1 MMPRKRKANE
11 VGSRKGKRL
20 QEGSTPSLASLL
32 EAATGQAAA
41 AAWGLTPELAAACT
55 AHLAEQA
62 AEERGTLEGR
72 LRSLLGQQRY
82 GAAVELMQAALRQA
96 GSGTDGQAGGDV
108 EAAGAA
114 AAGAAR
120 RRVARQRQV
129 EQGGRKKAGQRG
141 QRTATEQAR
150 QQAEQAQQTKPDPDA
165 EPALSPTLRAAAH
178 GEAAAAE
185 GLVPELVAAFLGV
198 LPQLRPREQ
207 ADKEGALTHMVQR
220 QRFAAAAAVMR
231 AAVERA
237 GAA

>member
-1 MMPRKRKANE
+1 M
-11 VGSRKGKRL
+11 VGLAL
-20 QEGSTPSLASLL
+20 QAVQVSAILALPPCV
-32 EAATGQAAA
+32 Q
-41 AAWGLTPELAAACT
+41 
-55 AHLAEQA
+55 
-62 AEERGTLEGR
+62 EGR

-207 ADKEGALTHMVQR
+207 ADKVGVGLSGRGRGGGRAVP
-220 QRFAAAAAVMR
+220 AAAVVYMHSM
-231 AAVERA
+231 A
-237 GAA
+237 